1 MIAVFSER
9 ISYGKWFATF
19 FFSAA
24 RLFMLATMIH
34 LSYSLLDCCWKA
46 FRMWEKIE
54 CIWCKK
60 WWHTI
65 MIVCHWNFQRDFS
78 PCKKDA
84 KSNLKSTCALNYSS
98 SHLQCNALSL
108 YLSYNI
114 LAKNVTHKMILH
126 CERGGFHHLP
136 FWHQT
141 AGDKNGLR

>member
-1 MIAVFSER
+1 MANDLQLFFLLLR
-9 ISYGKWFATF
+9 DF
-19 FFSAA
+19 FF
-24 RLFMLATMIH
+24 MLAATMIH

-114 LAKNVTHKMILH
+114 SSQKMWLIRWF
-126 CERGGFHHLP
+126 CIVKGKGFHHLP

>member
-1 MIAVFSER
+1 MIAVFWEC

-19 FFSAA
+19 FLRDFSCWQQWYISHIPFWIVAEK
-24 RLFMLATMIH
+24 
-34 LSYSLLDCCWKA
+34 LLECEK
-46 FRMWEKIE
+46 KIE

-114 LAKNVTHKMILH
+114 SSQKMWLIRWF
-126 CERGGFHHLP
+126 CIVKGKGFHHLP

>member
-1 MIAVFSER
+1 MEAKVTLGIITS
-9 ISYGKWFATF
+9 WF
-19 FFSAA
+19 FFS
-24 RLFMLATMIH
+24 
-34 LSYSLLDCCWKA
+34 LLRDFLCWQQWYISHIPFWIVAEKLL
-46 FRMWEKIE
+46 ECEKKIE

-126 CERGGFHHLP
+126 CERKRLSSFAFLTSDSR
-136 FWHQT
+136 W
-141 AGDKNGLR
+141 